1 MTVEARNL
9 LRAET
14 GMMRL
19 LDLAATPVDVVVR
32 KVEKISEETG
42 VLVRADGTRLNYRM
56 RRRNGEMPSMR
67 PVLVL
72 PEGLANDDAEK
83 RARHY
88 LDDWRTVMTATLR
101 PEDGKTATLA
111 RRAEDALTLARLL
124 SHRNAGKTVEVYASG
139 NAVAA
144 AALMMALERG
154 YFSVLEIENPPPVR
168 EGWPTW
174 AEMAK

>member
-1 MTVEARNL
+1 MTSEARNS

-14 GMMRL
+14 GMIRL

-32 KVEKISEETG
+32 KVGKIAEETG
-42 VLVRADGTRLNYRM
+42 ALVRSDGARLNYRM
-56 RRRNGEMPSMR
+56 LKRDGEMPSIR

-72 PEGLANDDAEK
+72 PEGLSNDDAEK
-83 RARHY
+83 RARRY

-101 PEDGKTATLA
+101 PDDDTTETLA
-111 RRAEDALTLARLL
+111 GRAEDALALARLL

-174 AEMAK
+174 EEMAK

>member
-1 MTVEARNL
+1 MTTEARNS

-14 GMMRL
+14 GMIRL
-19 LDLAATPVDVVVR
+19 LDLAATPDDVVVR
-32 KVEKISEETG
+32 KVGKIAEETG
-42 VLVRADGTRLNYRM
+42 ALVRSDGVRLNYRI
-56 RRRNGEMPSMR
+56 RKRDGEMPSIR

-72 PEGLANDDAEK
+72 SEGRPNDDAEK
-83 RARHY
+83 RAKRY
-88 LDDWRTVMTATLR
+88 LDGWRTVMTATLR
-101 PEDGKTATLA
+101 PDDGTTATLA

-174 AEMAK
+174 EDMAK

>member
-1 MTVEARNL
+1 MTTEARNS
-9 LRAET
+9 LRAEI

-32 KVEKISEETG
+32 KVGKITEETG
-42 VLVRADGTRLNYRM
+42 VLVRADGTRLPYMM
-56 RRRNGEMPSMR
+56 RRREEELPSIR

-72 PEGLANDDAEK
+72 PEELDDDDAEK
-83 RARHY
+83 RVRRY
-88 LDDWRTVMTATLR
+88 LDDWRTVMMAALR
-101 PEDGKTATLA
+101 PDDGTTATLA

-124 SHRNAGKTVEVYASG
+124 SHRNAGKTIEVYASG

-174 AEMAK
+174 EAMAK

>member
-1 MTVEARNL
+1 MTPEARNS

-14 GMMRL
+14 GMIRL
-19 LDLAATPVDVVVR
+19 LDLVAAPDDVVVR
-32 KVEKISEETG
+32 KVGKIAEETG
-42 VLVRADGTRLNYRM
+42 ALVRSDGVRLNYRI
-56 RRRNGEMPSMR
+56 RKRDGEMPSIR
-67 PVLVL
+67 PVL
-72 PEGLANDDAEK
+72 
-83 RARHY
+83 
-88 LDDWRTVMTATLR
+88 TATLR
-101 PEDGKTATLA
+101 PDDGTTATLA

-174 AEMAK
+174 EEMAK

>member
-1 MTVEARNL
+1 MTAETRNS

-19 LDLAATPVDVVVR
+19 ADLAATPVDIVMR
-32 KVEKISEETG
+32 KVGKITEETG
-42 VLVRADGTRLNYRM
+42 TLVRADGTRLNYRM
-56 RRRNGEMPSMR
+56 RRRDGEMPSIR

-72 PEGLANDDAEK
+72 LEGLADDDAEK
-83 RARHY
+83 RARRY

-101 PEDGKTATLA
+101 PNDGTTATLA
-111 RRAEDALTLARLL
+111 RRAEDALALARLL

-154 YFSVLEIENPPPVR
+154 YFSVLAIENPPPVR

-174 AEMAK
+174 AEMAE

>member
-1 MTVEARNL
+1 MTSEVRAS

-14 GMMRL
+14 GMMHL
-19 LDLAATPVDVVVR
+19 LDLAAMPVDVTVR
-32 KVEKISEETG
+32 KIGKIAEETG

-56 RRRNGEMPSMR
+56 RKRDGEMPSIR

-72 PEGLANDDAEK
+72 PEGLADDDAEK
-83 RARHY
+83 RERRY

-101 PEDGKTATLA
+101 PDDGTIATLA
-111 RRAEDALTLARLL
+111 RRAEDALSLARLL

-139 NAVAA
+139 HAVAA

-168 EGWPTW
+168 GGWPTW
-174 AEMAK
+174 EEMAK

>member
-72 PEGLANDDAEK
+72 PEGLADGDAEK
-83 RARHY
+83 RARRY

-101 PEDGKTATLA
+101 PDDGTTETLA

-139 NAVAA
+139 NAAAA
-144 AALMMALERG
+144 AALMSARSG
-154 YFSVLEIENPPPVR
+154 KQSF
-168 EGWPTW
+168 
-174 AEMAK
+174 

>member
-1 MTVEARNL
+1 MTAEARNS

-19 LDLAATPVDVVVR
+19 LDLAATPFDVVVR
-32 KVEKISEETG
+32 KVGNIAEETG

-72 PEGLANDDAEK
+72 PEGLADGDAEK
-83 RARHY
+83 RARRY

-101 PEDGKTATLA
+101 PDDGTTETLA

-154 YFSVLEIENPPPVR
+154 YFSVLEIEKPPPVR

-174 AEMAK
+174 EEMAK